1 MRVELKKKL
10 GSPRHRQTSRRLIR
24 QAQEELDAGDP
35 LQASEKTWEAVVH
48 RVRSIYK
55 KHTDGRG
62 GRLEND
68 FKVMQAAQNLLRHA
82 DNPPESMK
90 GLLTTK
96 AMHVNFYDN
105 DAIPLAVQS
114 GIVTA
119 RKLLDELDNVDAN
132 LSRDRNRRSARKPHR

>member
-24 QAQEELDAGDP
+24 QAQEEFDAGDP
-35 LQASEKTWEAVVH
+35 LQASEKAWEAVMH

-68 FKVMQAAQNLLRHA
+68 FKVMQAAQNILRHA
-82 DNPPESMK
+82 DNPPESI
-90 GLLTTK
+90 GDLLIAK
-96 AMHVNFYDN
+96 VLHVNFYVD
-105 DAIPLAVQS
+105 DLEPFGVQRGIAAV
-114 GIVTA
+114 
-119 RKLLDELDNVDAN
+119 RRLLDELDNVDAK
-132 LSRDRNRRSARKPHR
+132 LSRDSNHKPHQ